1 MPTFKPL
8 QAGRGQ
14 VFHACSRL
22 DCAKPSIVPVM
33 LETNTQVNALT
44 EINLDDL
51 IDASGLMWM
60 GKTALRHL
68 FRPWARR
75 FALTAQA
82 FDARVGEHGLSAGSA
97 WLVAQMSAGLSTTG
111 LEHLPAEG
119 PVFILANHPGMTDTV
134 ALFAS
139 LASRPDLR
147 VIAMD
152 RPFLRALPHVARQLI
167 FLPADASGRLSVIR
181 DAGRHLKNGGALL
194 TFPAG
199 EIEPDPAVASAES
212 INALRNWSDSYG
224 LLARL
229 VPDTRFL
236 PALVSH
242 VISPAAQRH
251 PVALLRR
258 TAHDKARLA
267 AALQVALP
275 RYRDQVARV
284 SFGTAQRAG
293 QADAKAL
300 SKALSKA
307 MTAQMSALILDLEP
321 MGLMADGVPAAA

>member
-1 MPTFKPL
+1 MP
-8 QAGRGQ
+8 A
-14 VFHACSRL
+14 
-22 DCAKPSIVPVM
+22 
-33 LETNTQVNALT
+33 NTSLVDVLT
-44 EINLDDL
+44 EINLADL
-51 IDASGLMWM
+51 LDAAGMPWLQ
-60 GKTALRHL
+60 GTPLRRL
-68 FRPWARR
+68 LLPWAHR
-75 FALTAQA
+75 FAMAA
-82 FDARVGEHGLSAGSA
+82 HEFDERVGRDGLAQGSA
-97 WLVAQMSAGLSTTG
+97 WFMARMTGGLHTTG
-111 LEHLPAEG
+111 LEHVPAQG

-181 DAGRHLKNGGALL
+181 DASRHLKDGGALL

-212 INALRNWSDSYG
+212 LNALRNWSGSYA

-229 VPDTRFL
+229 VPDTRFM

-251 PVALLRR
+251 PVAVLRR

-267 AALQVALP
+267 TALQVALP
-275 RYRDQVARV
+275 RYRDQVAQV
-284 SFGTAQRAG
+284 SFGTALRAD

-300 SKALSKA
+300 CNA
-307 MTAQMSALILDLEP
+307 MAEQMSALILDLEP
-321 MGLMADGVPAAA
+321 TGLMADGVPTAA